1 MYATMETY
9 HNQDNKHFSHA
20 EEITH
25 APFHPSLHLHSQA
38 NTHLPSVTIDWFAFL
53 EFYIN
58 GIHIGCTPGCL
69 AYFNHHVYFKSISVV
84 LSISA
89 EKFQKSVS
97 HCSLLLIIHISM
109 NSWKFILYLML

>member
-38 NTHLPSVTIDWFAFL
+38 TTHLPSVTIDWFAFL

-58 GIHIGCTPGCL
+58 GIHIVCTPGCL
-69 AYFNHHVYFKSISVV
+69 AYFNHQAYFKSISVV

-89 EKFQKSVS
+89 EKFKKSVK
-97 HCSLLLIIHISM
+97 SLL
-109 NSWKFILYLML
+109 FIVDHSY